1 MPCWCQYVCSVIQG
15 VVTIAINE
23 PQIAPDSVWLLV
35 RRWFNICCWQE
46 GTAFATDVIKAWKVF
61 SIDHRRSG
69 HCSAEPRG
77 NGSTLQVDSGPLRED
92 EYLIEFEPTIFEVG
106 EFLQGPDDDSSSDR
120 SFGAS
125 QYQLGTER
133 SELSLRA
140 G

>member
-1 MPCWCQYVCSVIQG
+1 MNPKSPPILYGSLCDVGSTSVAG
-15 VVTIAINE
+15 
-23 PQIAPDSVWLLV
+23 
-35 RRWFNICCWQE
+35 QE

-120 SFGAS
+120 
-125 QYQLGTER
+125 
-133 SELSLRA
+133 
-140 G
+140 